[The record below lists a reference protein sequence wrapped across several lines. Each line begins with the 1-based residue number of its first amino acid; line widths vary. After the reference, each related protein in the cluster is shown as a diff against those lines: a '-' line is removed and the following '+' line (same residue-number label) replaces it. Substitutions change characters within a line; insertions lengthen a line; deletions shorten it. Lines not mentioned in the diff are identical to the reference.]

1 MIFDENELLG
11 GEKLRKL
18 QLERLQ
24 KTVKNVYENVAFYKN
39 AFDKKGVKPS
49 DIKSLDDLSKLPFTT
64 KQDLRD
70 NYPYGMF
77 TVPMEKIVRIHA
89 SSGTTGKPTVCG
101 YTQNDIK
108 TWSILMARVF
118 AAAGVTKNDIV
129 QNAYGYGLFTGGLG
143 AHYGAEELGA
153 AVVPISG
160 GNTKKQ
166 IQLLGDFGSTCL
178 TCTPS
183 FALYLY
189 DAGKELGIDFS
200 KLPLKVAI
208 LGAEPWSEGM
218 RKEIEEKL
226 SIDAINLYGLSE
238 IIGPGVSFECIEEK
252 SGMHINEDH
261 FIAEIIDPETG
272 EQLPYGSRGELVIT
286 TITKEAFPLIRYR
299 TKDITVLSEPAK
311 CSCGRSF
318 VKMERVT
325 GRSDDMLIIRG
336 VNVFPSQVEDVI
348 TKFSSL
354 SGHYQLVIKRE
365 GRLDTLTIEVEATD
379 EFARSVGS
387 VVMSDGTE
395 ALAVTHEKV
404 EALKHNL
411 KKDIKDLIGI
421 TTEVKLFMPKT
432 LPRFEGKAKRV
443 IDKRVI

>member
-11 GEKLRKL
+11 GEKLKKL

-24 KTVKNVYENVAFYKN
+24 KTVRNVYDNVAFYKES
-39 AFDKKGVKPS
+39 FDKKGIKPEN
-49 DIKSLDDLSKLPFTT
+49 IKSLEDLAKLPFTV

-77 TVPMEKIVRIHA
+77 TVPIEKIVRIHA

-101 YTQNDIK
+101 YTKNDIK
-108 TWSILMARVF
+108 TWSIIMARVF

-166 IQLLGDFGSTCL
+166 IQLLEDFGSNCL

-189 DAGKELGIDFS
+189 DVGKETGVDFA
-200 KLPLKVAI
+200 KLPLRVAI

-252 SGMHINEDH
+252 NGMHISDDH
-261 FIAEIIDPETG
+261 FIAEIIDPATG
-272 EQLPYGSRGELVIT
+272 EQLPYGSKGELVIT

-299 TKDITVLSEPAK
+299 TKDITVLSKPTK
-311 CSCGRSF
+311 CSCGRNF
-318 VKMERVT
+318 TKMTRIT

-336 VNVFPSQVEDVI
+336 VNVFPSQIEDVI
-348 TKFSSL
+348 TKFRSL
-354 SGHYQLVIKRE
+354 AGHYQLVIKRVE
-365 GRLDTLTIEVEATD
+365 RLDTLTVEVEVIN
-379 EFARSVGS
+379 EFARSIGT
-387 VVMSDGTE
+387 VVMADGTE

-404 EALKHNL
+404 EALKQNL
-411 KKDIKDLIGI
+411 KKDIKDLIGV
-421 TTEVKLFMPKT
+421 TTDVKLFMPKT

-443 IDKRVI
+443 IDNRVI